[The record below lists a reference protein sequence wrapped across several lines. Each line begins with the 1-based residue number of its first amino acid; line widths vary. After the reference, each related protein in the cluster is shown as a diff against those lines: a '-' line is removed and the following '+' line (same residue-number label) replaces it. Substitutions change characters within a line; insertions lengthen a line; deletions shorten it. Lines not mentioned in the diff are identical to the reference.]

1 MKNESELLKALQ
13 DDTQKEYAF
22 KLLLDTYQVRLYWHI
37 RKLVL
42 VHEDTDDVLQNTFLK
57 IYKGINSFKGES
69 AIHTWMYRIAYNE
82 SIDFL
87 NKKKKHLR
95 LSSQELNTTI
105 LEALEQDIYFE
116 GDAIQL
122 QLEAALLTL
131 PDKQRS
137 VFCMR
142 YYDDLKFK
150 EISEILGTSEGA
162 LKASYHLA
170 AKKLTQFLTANPLL
184 LV

>member
-1 MKNESELLKALQ
+1 MKNETELLKALQ
-13 DDTQKEYAF
+13 DSTQKEYAF

-42 VHEDTDDVLQNTFLK
+42 VHEDTDDVLQNTFIK
-57 IYKGINSFKGES
+57 IYKGINGFKGNS
-69 AIHTWMYRIAYNE
+69 SIHTWMYRIAYNE

-95 LSSQELNTTI
+95 LSSEELNTNI

-122 QLEAALLTL
+122 QLEAALLSL

-142 YYDDLKFK
+142 YYDELKFK
-150 EISEILGTSEGA
+150 EIAEILATSEVA
-162 LKASYHLA
+162 LKASYHHA
-170 AKKLTQFLTANPLL
+170 AKKVTQFLTTNPLL

>member
-1 MKNESELLKALQ
+1 MKDETELLKALQ
-13 DDTQKEYAF
+13 DNTQKEYAF

-57 IYKGINSFKGES
+57 IYKGIGSFKGQS

-87 NKKKKHLR
+87 NKKKKQLR
-95 LSSQELNTTI
+95 LSSEELNDSI
-105 LEALEQDIYFE
+105 LDALEQDIYFE

-131 PDKQRS
+131 PEKQRS

-142 YYDDLKFK
+142 YYDELKFK
-150 EISEILGTSEGA
+150 EIAEIVNTSEGA
-162 LKASYHLA
+162 LKASYHHA
-170 AKKLTQFLTANPLL
+170 AKKVTQYLTANPLL

>member
-1 MKNESELLKALQ
+1 MKNESELIKALQ

-42 VHEDTDDVLQNTFLK
+42 IHEDADDVLQNTFLK
-57 IYKGINSFKGES
+57 IYKGITNFKGNS
-69 AIHTWMYRIAYNE
+69 SIHTWMYRIAYNE

-87 NKKKKHLR
+87 AKKKKQLR
-95 LSSQELNTTI
+95 LNSEKINTKI
-105 LEALEQDIYFE
+105 LETLEQDIYFE

-131 PDKQRS
+131 PEKQRS

-150 EISEILGTSEGA
+150 EIAEILDTSEGA
-162 LKASYHLA
+162 LKASYHHA
-170 AKKLTQFLTANPLL
+170 AKKVAQFLTTNPLL
-184 LV
+184 MV

>member
-1 MKNESELLKALQ
+1 MKDETELLKALQ
-13 DDTQKEYAF
+13 DNTQKEYAF

-57 IYKGINSFKGES
+57 IYKGIGSFKGQS

-87 NKKKKHLR
+87 NKKKKQLR
-95 LSSQELNTTI
+95 LSSEELNDSI
-105 LEALEQDIYFE
+105 LDALQQDIYFE

-131 PDKQRS
+131 PEKQRS

-142 YYDDLKFK
+142 YYDELKFK
-150 EISEILGTSEGA
+150 EIAEIVNTSEGG
-162 LKASYHLA
+162 
-170 AKKLTQFLTANPLL
+170 F
-184 LV
+184 